1 MEGVSLELAKSSTL
15 REPREDSITKHDSH
29 RLGISRCLRIVK
41 PQAAKN
47 GQASRSSCHLSA
59 SHRVLDLVVH
69 RPDMPVLPG
78 NLMNLP
84 YLGLA
89 LWKDPQSPAC
99 LELILVIAGA
109 SLYSCTGVQQERY
122 RQTLAGMPRSRRYRR
137 RR

>member
-1 MEGVSLELAKSSTL
+1 MGRRVALVVIL
-15 REPREDSITKHDSH
+15 
-29 RLGISRCLRIVK
+29 V
-41 PQAAKN
+41 
-47 GQASRSSCHLSA
+47 SA

-89 LWKDPQSPAC
+89 FWKDPQVPAC

-109 SLYSCTGVQQERY
+109 SLYWRTAREVSANSGRNA
-122 RQTLAGMPRSRRYRR
+122 TLAAISAATIGGFGALVLFLDYTS
-137 RR
+137 